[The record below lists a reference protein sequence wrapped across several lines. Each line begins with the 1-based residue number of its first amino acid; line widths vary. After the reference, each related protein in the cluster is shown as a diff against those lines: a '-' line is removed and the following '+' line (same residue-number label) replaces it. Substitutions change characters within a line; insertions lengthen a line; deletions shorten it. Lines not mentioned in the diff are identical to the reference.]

1 MVPDPRQRHPRL
13 EYPGSTGAGPQKF
26 LTLIA
31 GSLQSW
37 NRRVRPRLVLRNGT
51 PLASRDVH
59 KVTGHL
65 SSCIWNL
72 GLFQDDANE
81 VSVPLNVVTS
91 SSGLHSKS
99 CPGMGTYLEWMGKS
113 VSFRMWHD
121 PRGFLWSFNVRPDS
135 SGGVT
140 ERSGF
145 LSRQSRGINPHVE
158 IRRGE
163 GAQIKLC
170 QETWFSF
177 RVRLVCQGLFQ
188 LHQRCQVPFRISRG
202 IVGFLLRR
210 WSGKGPHLA
219 MTGKPHGFSR
229 VAAGFSSYDG
239 ELR

>member
-113 VSFRMWHD
+113 VANS
-121 PRGFLWSFNVRPDS
+121 L
-135 SGGVT
+135 
-140 ERSGF
+140 
-145 LSRQSRGINPHVE
+145 QPH
-158 IRRGE
+158 GLQPT
-163 GAQIKLC
+163 GLLC
-170 QETWFSF
+170 PWDFPGKEY
-177 RVRLVCQGLFQ
+177 
-188 LHQRCQVPFRISRG
+188 
-202 IVGFLLRR
+202 
-210 WSGKGPHLA
+210 WSGVPLPFPTDMK
-219 MTGKPHGFSR
+219 
-229 VAAGFSSYDG
+229 
-239 ELR
+239 

>member
-1 MVPDPRQRHPRL
+1 M
-13 EYPGSTGAGPQKF
+13 
-26 LTLIA
+26 
-31 GSLQSW
+31 
-37 NRRVRPRLVLRNGT
+37 LRNGT

-239 ELR
+239 ELKEPLVLCQGSAISIQVARGSWGLLLSHCRAK